1 MIYSEASIESLQEQ
15 TAYQEASNGDVADL
29 AAQLELL
36 TLNSAIESCAN
47 SEGTK
52 ETAQQLTALDQMVRE
67 VQAVAVWQ
75 SGEALDTEALG
86 RELSELAQ
94 RLTQTLAS
102 FKP

>member
-1 MIYSEASIESLQEQ
+1 MIYSEASIESIQEQ
-15 TAYQEASNGDVADL
+15 TTSQEASNGDVADL

-52 ETAQQLTALDQMVRE
+52 AAALPLTALDQILSE
-67 VQAVAVWQ
+67 VQLAAVWQ

-86 RELSELAQ
+86 RTLSELARRMNQ
-94 RLTQTLAS
+94 AVGN
-102 FKP
+102 FEP